1 MNRWGFPGAILTESV
16 RLSWAVP
23 VEAGPLQS
31 SHATLLV
38 YDPASDPD
46 ITQERAGADAVVAQN
61 MAAATRPPEAIR
73 LTRAF

>member
-23 VEAGPLQS
+23 VEPGLQS
-31 SHATLLV
+31 AHATVLV

-46 ITQERAGADAVVAQN
+46 ITQERAGADADAAQK